1 MTDLSPRALVRARAA
16 TALDLLRQ
24 AIPAVKLEQ
33 TRATEVPEADLP
45 HVAWYAPTESGTT
58 DATSFVQ
65 LATAVPL
72 LVHIR
77 VRATRLDACEAD
89 LDQLV
94 DLVKLAMLRDADVQR
109 APVQR
114 ITRVE
119 VDTQVTAEGAAFLGQ
134 AVVTIG
140 FEVAETIVPLG
151 RDDLLTLAAT
161 IQPFGADGDTLTV
174 TTTFPP
180 T

>member
-16 TALDLLRQ
+16 AALDLLRQ
-24 AIPAVKLEQ
+24 AVPAVKLEQ

-45 HVAWYAPTESGTT
+45 HVAWYAPTESASNDG
-58 DATSFVQ
+58 ANLVQ
-65 LATAVPL
+65 LATAVSL

-77 VRATRLDACEAD
+77 VRAARLDACEAD

-94 DLVKLAMLRDADVQR
+94 DLVKLALLRDADVQR
-109 APVQR
+109 PPVQR

-119 VDTQVTAEGAAFLGQ
+119 VDTQVTAGGDAFLGQ

-140 FEVAETIVPLG
+140 FEVAETITPLG

-161 IQPFGADGDTLTV
+161 IQPFGADGDTMPL